1 MTTHSQVQNAATDT
15 ARSWLVLAMAS
26 LIFAGLFALAVL
38 IARMPPFDSLV
49 TDPLFFKRC
58 LVAHVNL
65 ALVVF
70 MYTFINALLF
80 LLPGRNPSNLV
91 ARNAVYLT
99 GFGLLLMLAGS
110 AVPDATPVLAN
121 YVPTIDH
128 GLFQSGQV
136 IFGLG
141 IFASLL
147 DRRLYSRHSDADSQ
161 AHSALPC
168 EIPPAAAAGLRAA
181 AITLILAGVTFVCS
195 WLRQPQGVAVPVY
208 YELLSWGGG
217 HVLALVCVLAMISVW
232 LILLTQSLGESPVSE
247 QTAILLF
254 GCMVLPWFIAPFL
267 TLNGT
272 WTSNYRTGFTDLMRW
287 GIFPVVT
294 IFFIMCASSLVR
306 ATKDKRVTPLQLIT
320 DVRISGFL
328 ASSLLTFV
336 GFTIGA
342 TISGSNTMI
351 PAHYHASLGGITVA
365 FMAVTYML
373 FEAFGVS
380 IRSNLLKLVAAWQ
393 PALYGVGM
401 AMFAAGF
408 MWAGAN
414 GMGRKLYGAE
424 QASRG
429 LAETLGLGIMGV
441 GGLISILGGLL
452 YLTIVSTAR
461 WGKSGV
467 LYENQ

>member
-1 MTTHSQVQNAATDT
+1 
-15 ARSWLVLAMAS
+15 
-26 LIFAGLFALAVL
+26 
-38 IARMPPFDSLV
+38 
-49 TDPLFFKRC
+49 
-58 LVAHVNL
+58 
-65 ALVVF
+65 

-80 LLPGRNPSNLV
+80 LLPGRGPSNAV
-91 ARNAVYLT
+91 ARNAVFIT

-110 AVPDATPVLAN
+110 AVPNATPVLAN

-147 DRRLYSRHSDADSQ
+147 DRRLFSRNTDAQADS
-161 AHSALPC
+161 SLPC

-181 AITLILAGVTFVCS
+181 AITLILAAVTFVCS
-195 WLRQPQGVAVPVY
+195 WLRQPQGVEVTVY

-217 HVLALVCVLAMISVW
+217 HVLALVCVLAMVSVW

-267 TLNGT
+267 TVNGT

-294 IFFIMCASSLVR
+294 IFFILCMSSLVR
-306 ATKDKRVTPLQLIT
+306 ATKEKRVAPVQLLT

-336 GFTIGA
+336 GFSIGA
-342 TISGSNTMI
+342 SISGSNTMI

-373 FEAFGVS
+373 FEAFGVC
-380 IRSNLLKLVAAWQ
+380 IRSKLLKVVAAWQ

-429 LAETLGLGIMGV
+429 LAETLGLGIMGI
-441 GGLISILGGLL
+441 GGLISIVGGLL

-461 WGKSGV
+461 WRKTNV
-467 LYENQ
+467 LCEH

>member
-1 MTTHSQVQNAATDT
+1 MTTQSPVQNATTET
-15 ARSWLVLAMAS
+15 ARRWLVLAMAS

-80 LLPGRNPSNLV
+80 LLPGRGPSNAV
-91 ARNAVYLT
+91 ARNAVFIT

-110 AVPDATPVLAN
+110 AVPDAAPVLAN

-147 DRRLYSRHSDADSQ
+147 DRRLFSRNTDTQTDTSP
-161 AHSALPC
+161 PC

-195 WLRQPQGVAVPVY
+195 WLRQPQGVEVTVY

-217 HVLALVCVLAMISVW
+217 HVLALVCVLAMVSVW

-267 TLNGT
+267 TVNGT

-294 IFFIMCASSLVR
+294 IFFILCMSTLVR
-306 ATKDKRVTPLQLIT
+306 AMKDERVAPLQLLT

-336 GFTIGA
+336 GFSIGA

-380 IRSNLLKLVAAWQ
+380 IRSKLLKLAAAWQ

-429 LAETLGLGIMGV
+429 LAETLGLGIMGI
-441 GGLISILGGLL
+441 GGLISIVGGLL

-461 WGKSGV
+461 WQKSSV
-467 LYENQ
+467 LCEH

>member
-1 MTTHSQVQNAATDT
+1 MTTHHQIQNAMTET
-15 ARSWLVLAMAS
+15 ARRWLVLAMAS

-38 IARMPPFDSLV
+38 IARMPPFDNWV

-80 LLPGRNPSNLV
+80 LLPGRGPSNAV
-91 ARNAVYLT
+91 ARNAVFVT

-110 AVPDATPVLAN
+110 AVPNASPVLAN

-128 GLFQSGQV
+128 FVFQSGQV

-147 DRRLYSRHSDADSQ
+147 DRGLFSRNAEAEANTRSS
-161 AHSALPC
+161 LPC
-168 EIPPAAAAGLRAA
+168 EIPPAAAAGLRASA
-181 AITLILAGVTFVCS
+181 VALILAGVTFVCS
-195 WLRQPQGVAVPVY
+195 WLRQPEGVEVTVY

-217 HVLALVCVLAMISVW
+217 HVLALVCVLAMVSVW
-232 LILLTQSLGESPVSE
+232 LILLTQCLGKSPVSE
-247 QTAILLF
+247 STATLLF
-254 GCMVLPWFIAPFL
+254 ASMVLPWFIAPFL
-267 TLNGT
+267 TVNGT

-294 IFFIMCASSLVR
+294 IFFILCMSALVR
-306 ATKDKRVTPLQLIT
+306 ATKEGKIKPHQLLT
-320 DVRISGFL
+320 DVRLSGFL

-336 GFTIGA
+336 GFSIGA
-342 TISGSNTMI
+342 TISGSNTMV

-365 FMAVTYML
+365 FMAVTYLL
-373 FEAFGVS
+373 FESFGVC
-380 IRSNLLKLVAAWQ
+380 IRSRVLKLVAAWQ
-393 PALYGVGM
+393 PAMYGVGM

-429 LAETLGLGIMGV
+429 LAETLGLSIMGV
-441 GGLISILGGLL
+441 GGLISIVGGLL

-461 WGKSGV
+461 WSKSNA
-467 LYENQ
+467 LYEQ